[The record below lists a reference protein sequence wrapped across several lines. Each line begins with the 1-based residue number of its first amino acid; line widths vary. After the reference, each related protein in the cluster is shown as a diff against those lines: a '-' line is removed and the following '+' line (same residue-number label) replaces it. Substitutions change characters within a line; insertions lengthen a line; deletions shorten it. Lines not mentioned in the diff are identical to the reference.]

1 MNCRV
6 VRYQLLVV
14 SFTQS
19 MLSLFVHPDSY
30 RDCENLCATLWEKY
44 KKLFF
49 IIIFIF
55 PSLFTQAHEIRPAY
69 LEINQTTDSTYS
81 VLWKIPMLNNRIPKI
96 QPQLPFTLENE
107 QQQALVDAA
116 IRQWT
121 SNYNSSL
128 AGEIIRVQGLKLTLI
143 DVLVQINLLDGVA
156 HSFLLQPDQPSVT
169 IPKEPNQWQVFWLYT
184 ELGIEHILIGIDHL
198 LFILGLLLLVKG
210 NRILIQTVTAFT
222 VAHSITL
229 ALSALDLVKIPQAP
243 VEAVIALSI
252 VFLAR
257 EYLMVLKNQPSLTA
271 QYPWIVA
278 FTFGLLHG
286 FGFAGVLSEIGLPQ
300 QHIPLALLTF
310 NIGVEIGQ
318 LLFIGTVYLLLWIW
332 KKLSIKTPQ
341 WSVYVLPYAIGIVAS
356 YWLIERIA
364 GF

>member
-1 MNCRV
+1 MTVGSKSVN
-6 VRYQLLVV
+6 QLAVCNWLLIK
-14 SFTQS
+14 SIKNLISCFLLLL
-19 MLSLFVHPDSY
+19 LSLAV
-30 RDCENLCATLWEKY
+30 N
-44 KKLFF
+44 
-49 IIIFIF
+49 
-55 PSLFTQAHEIRPAY
+55 AHEIRPAY

-81 VLWKIPMLNNRIPKI
+81 VLWKIPMLSNRIPKI
-96 QPQLPFTLENE
+96 QPQLPFSLENE
-107 QQQALVDAA
+107 EQQALVDAA

-121 SNYNSSL
+121 GNYNESL
-128 AGEIIRVQGLKLTLI
+128 AGETIRIEGLELTLI
-143 DVLVQINLLDGVA
+143 DVLVQVNLQDGVA
-156 HSFLLQPDQPSVT
+156 HSFLLQPDQPTIT
-169 IPKEPNQWQVFWLYT
+169 IPREPNQWQVFWLYT

-210 NRILIQTVTAFT
+210 NRVLIQTVTAFT
-222 VAHSITL
+222 LAHSITL

-257 EYLMVLKNQPSLTA
+257 EYLMVLRGKSSLTA

-300 QHIPLALLTF
+300 QHVPLALLTF

-318 LLFIGTVYLLLWIW
+318 LLFIGAVYLVIWIW
-332 KKLSIKTPQ
+332 KHLSIKTPQ